1 MQNTNVDAL
10 KELCAAIAG
19 GEIVASDIKCDTTA
33 EVIGRITRAYKGES
47 IFDGDLAKLT
57 LTSVAGTNVGYTKIT
72 VTAGAVAENPSYRYK
87 VTNKLPEYGADLS
100 DWTTWD
106 GTSDI
111 QAEDSSTLA
120 ICEVDERKLAIAGG
134 TVFVTSNLGS

>member
-1 MQNTNVDAL
+1 MTGTNVDAL

-19 GEIVASDIKCDTTA
+19 GEIVASDVKGDTTA
-33 EVIGRITRAYKGES
+33 EVIHRITKAYKGES
-47 IFDGDLAKLT
+47 IFDGELATLT
-57 LTSVAGTNVGYTKIT
+57 LTSAAGTQVGYTAIT
-72 VTAGAVAENPSYRYK
+72 VEGATAESPSYRYK

-106 GTSDI
+106 GTSEI
-111 QAEDSSTLA
+111 QAEDSCTLA

-134 TVFVTSNLGS
+134 TVFVTSKLE

>member
-1 MQNTNVDAL
+1 MTGTIVDAL

-19 GEIVASDIKCDTTA
+19 GEIVACDVKGDTTA

-47 IFDGDLAKLT
+47 IFDGDLAELT
-57 LTSVAGTNVGYTKIT
+57 LTSAAGTEAGYTTIT
-72 VTAGAVAENPSYRYK
+72 VEGAVAESPNYRYK

-134 TVFVTSNLGS
+134 TVFVTSNLGA